1 MTSTSPLAPTPE
13 FLALCTGH
21 GIAFDEGDVE
31 RLGRYLS
38 LLLDANT
45 RFNLTAITDPALGWT
60 RHVFDSLT
68 LMGPLAAVGA
78 ERVIDV
84 GSGGGAP
91 GIPLAICMPSVAFT
105 LLEATTKK
113 ATFLR
118 HAATELG
125 LDNVQVVNDRAETAG
140 RGEASGRE
148 RFDAVV
154 ARAVGP
160 LDVLLELTVPFARV
174 GGLVLAIK
182 ERRPRTRSPARQA
195 LHRLHATVIDS
206 IRGPT
211 GTLVVVEKRRP
222 TPRARIPRSGRA
234 EAPAAWPARRLTGRG
249 AGSQNADGRDKPGRR
264 L

>member
-182 ERRPRTRSPARQA
+182 GEKAADEIAGARQA

-222 TPRARIPRSGRA
+222 TPRAYPR
-234 EAPAAWPARRLTGRG
+234 APGEPKRRPL
-249 AGSQNADGRDKPGRR
+249 GRR
-264 L
+264 DA